1 MAELPLQT
9 RETIIFARNRE
20 PTSSS
25 ADNNEILLLINVLVR
40 HCGSPVLTPA
50 GTLIV
55 SLKESNENDVPEKV
69 GSINFWAVLR
79 IQYQC
84 RRTLDGQ
91 PSESGQERVLE
102 TKPLTYLQ
110 QLIDVSQQIR
120 MMSLSY

>member
-9 RETIIFARNRE
+9 RETIVLTRNSE
-20 PTSSS
+20 PTPPS
-25 ADNNEILLLINVLVR
+25 ADNNEILSLLNVLVS
-40 HCGSPVLTPA
+40 HCDSPVLTLA

-55 SLKESNENDVPEKV
+55 SLKESNENDVSEKG

-102 TKPLTYLQ
+102 SKPLTYLQ

>member
-1 MAELPLQT
+1 MDELPLQT
-9 RETIIFARNRE
+9 LETIVLARNSE
-20 PTSSS
+20 PTPPS
-25 ADNNEILLLINVLVR
+25 ADNNEILSLLNVLVS
-40 HCGSPVLTPA
+40 HCDSPVLTLA

-55 SLKESNENDVPEKV
+55 SLKESNENDVSEKG

-102 TKPLTYLQ
+102 SKPLTYLQ
-110 QLIDVSQQIR
+110 QLIDVNQQVQ
-120 MMSLSY
+120 MMYLSY

>member
-9 RETIIFARNRE
+9 RETIVLARNSE
-20 PTSSS
+20 PTPPS
-25 ADNNEILLLINVLVR
+25 ADNNEILSLLNVLVS
-40 HCGSPVLTPA
+40 HCDSPVLTLA

-55 SLKESNENDVPEKV
+55 SLKESNENDVSEKG

-84 RRTLDGQ
+84 KRTLDGQ

-102 TKPLTYLQ
+102 SKPLTYLQ
-110 QLIDVSQQIR
+110 QLIDVSQQVR

>member
-9 RETIIFARNRE
+9 RETIVLARNHE
-20 PTSSS
+20 PTPPS
-25 ADNNEILLLINVLVR
+25 ADNNEILSLLNVLVS
-40 HCGSPVLTPA
+40 HCDSPVLTLA

-55 SLKESNENDVPEKV
+55 SLKESNENDVSEKG

-91 PSESGQERVLE
+91 PSESEQERVLE
-102 TKPLTYLQ
+102 SKPLTYLQ
-110 QLIDVSQQIR
+110 QLIDVSQQVR

>member
-9 RETIIFARNRE
+9 RETIVLARNRE
-20 PTSSS
+20 PTPPS
-25 ADNNEILLLINVLVR
+25 ADNNEILSLLNVLVS
-40 HCGSPVLTPA
+40 HCNSPVLTLA

-55 SLKESNENDVPEKV
+55 SIKESNENDVSEK
-69 GSINFWAVLR
+69 GRSINFWAVLR

-102 TKPLTYLQ
+102 SKPLTYLQ
-110 QLIDVSQQIR
+110 QLIDVSQQVR